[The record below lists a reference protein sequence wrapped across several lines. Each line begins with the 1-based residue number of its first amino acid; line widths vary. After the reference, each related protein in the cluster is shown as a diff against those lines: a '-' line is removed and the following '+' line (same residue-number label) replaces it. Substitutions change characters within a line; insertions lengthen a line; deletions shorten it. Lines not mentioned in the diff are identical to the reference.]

1 MLSGVQEVGK
11 KRRSDRKRMLIKYR
25 KSYFIYLFS
34 LTNAYMYII
43 YFVHFHN
50 SLLLLISPPP
60 GPPKPFFRKGYYW
73 AFSKGEVQLRTLSST
88 WPLNN
93 EVDLARPK

>member
-60 GPPKPFFRKGYYW
+60 PPAKAILQERVLLGILKGRSTVKDSEQYM
-73 AFSKGEVQLRTLSST
+73 AFE
-88 WPLNN
+88 
-93 EVDLARPK
+93 